1 MEPVTH
7 ILTGA
12 CLSRTGLNRHA
23 AYATLAMAVAAEFP
37 DIDTLWSLGG
47 PVVGFE
53 HHRGITHT
61 FLGVP
66 FEAALIVAA
75 IYGIHRWRQ
84 ARAAHQQPSATPNR
98 IDRPLTAAP
107 VRWGLLYLFTLLALL
122 SHLLLDFTNNY
133 GIRPFFPFN
142 SHWYAASIVFIF
154 DPLIFALLLGALVVP
169 AIFRLVGSE
178 VASGSTTRRQP
189 FAARGWAI
197 AALLGIVGLWSFR
210 EVQHNHAIQ
219 LVMAQSIEAPQL
231 VQQLALPLAPDA
243 PAPSEPTPVY
253 LQPQR
258 ALANPDPLSPF
269 RWYTVADFGPLYQLG
284 EVNSNLG
291 TFTPNQATQP
301 KLNPSPELLAAE
313 RTLLG
318 RSFLNWSSMPFL
330 TISHPTADSGTDTS
344 GEPIP
349 PGHTIVTFADPRF
362 MGDTLLLHATSHT
375 PLTGEVELDANNH
388 VVRQSM
394 DGKVQKR

>member
-37 DIDTLWSLGG
+37 DIDTLWSIGG

-61 FLGVP
+61 FLGIP

-84 ARAAHQQPSATPNR
+84 ARAARQQPSASPNR

-142 SHWYAASIVFIF
+142 PHWYAASIVFIF

-169 AIFRLVGSE
+169 AIFRLVSSE
-178 VASGSTTRRQP
+178 VASGSAARRQP

-210 EVQHNHAIQ
+210 EIQHDHAIQ
-219 LVMAQSIEAPQL
+219 LVMAQSIEAPQA
-231 VQQLALPLAPDA
+231 VQQPAMPLAPDP
-243 PAPSEPTPVY
+243 PAPPEPTAVY

-301 KLNPSPELLAAE
+301 KLNPSPELLAAQK
-313 RTLLG
+313 TLLG
-318 RSFLNWSSMPFL
+318 RSFLDWSSMPFI
-330 TISHPTADSGTDTS
+330 TIVPPTAGSVTDTS
-344 GEPIP
+344 GEALPL
-349 PGHTIVTFADPRF
+349 GHKIVSFADPRF
-362 MGDTLLLHATSHT
+362 MGDTLLLHATGHT

-388 VVRQSM
+388 VVSQSM
-394 DGKVQKR
+394 DGKVQKH